1 MHNAT
6 SIVFDLKH
14 NHIFFLLYAWIK
26 GHKGC
31 CIRKSKLCI
40 NHCALCI
47 ELSIMNYKLCIVNYA
62 LKIMH

>member
-14 NHIFFLLYAWIK
+14 NHIFFLLYDRIK

-40 NHCALCI
+40 NHYALCI
-47 ELSIMNYKLCIVNYA
+47 V
-62 LKIMH
+62 H

>member
-40 NHCALCI
+40 NHYALCI
-47 ELSIMNYKLCIVNYA
+47 E
-62 LKIMH
+62 H